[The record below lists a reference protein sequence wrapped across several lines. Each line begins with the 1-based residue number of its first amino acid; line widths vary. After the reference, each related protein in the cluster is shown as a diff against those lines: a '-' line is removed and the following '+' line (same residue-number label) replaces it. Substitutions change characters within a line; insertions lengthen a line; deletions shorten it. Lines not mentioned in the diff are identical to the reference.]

1 MFEAWQREC
10 EQGRISFRA
19 GPGGLPVALLEYE
32 GAQAE
37 LCIHGAHA
45 LHYRPAGGEDL
56 LWLSGASWYEDGKP
70 IRGGIP
76 VCWPWFG
83 PHPTEA
89 AAPGHGFARLR
100 LWELA
105 ESKAAPDETS
115 ITLRLR
121 DDAQTRLAWPYAF
134 ELTLRMTLSD
144 HLRLD
149 LTTHNRG
156 IEPFRITQA
165 LHNYLAVRDVTAISI
180 LGLEEAPYL
189 DKTNHYTI
197 NQERAPIT
205 ITDET
210 NRIYTNTTAECVLDD
225 PLWPRRL
232 RIGKVGSRTTVV
244 WNPWIENSRRMPDFG
259 DDEYRGMV
267 CIETANAGPEVITVP
282 PGATHT
288 LTTMLA
294 EEREEEGESVSR

>member
-1 MFEAWQREC
+1 MFELWQRQY

-19 GPGGLPVALLEYE
+19 GPGGLPVALLEHE

-45 LHYRPAGGEDL
+45 LHYRPAGGEDV

-83 PHPTEA
+83 PHPTDA

-105 ESKAAPDETS
+105 DSKAAPDETA

-121 DDAQTRLAWPYAF
+121 DDAQTRQAWPYAF

-149 LTTHNRG
+149 LTTYNRG
-156 IEPFRITQA
+156 PEPFRITQA
-165 LHNYLAVRDVTAISI
+165 LHNYLAVRDVTAIRI
-180 LGLEEAPYL
+180 LGLEEAPYM
-189 DKTNHYTI
+189 DKANHYTL

-205 ITDET
+205 ICGET
-210 NRIYTNTTAECVLDD
+210 NRIYTNTSAECLLDD

-232 RIGKVGSRTTVV
+232 RIGKGGSRTTVV
-244 WNPWIENSRRMPDFG
+244 WNPWIENARRMPDFG

-267 CIETANAGPEVITVP
+267 CVETANAGPEVITVP
-282 PGATHT
+282 PGAAHT

-294 EEREEEGESVSR
+294 AEGEEKGESVNR